1 MSLKVHNSLSRK
13 KEIFKSIT
21 DGHVGMYVCGPT
33 VSGESHLG
41 HARPFITF
49 DVIYRY
55 LLYLGY
61 KVRYVRNI
69 TDAGHF
75 EEEGREAEDK
85 ISNKA
90 VIEKL
95 EPMELV
101 QKYTNLFHW
110 AMTQFNNLPPSI
122 EPTATGHIVE
132 QINMIEEI
140 IKDGYAYVAN
150 GSVYFDVE
158 KYNTDYS
165 KKGLPYGI
173 LSGRNIEEQL
183 DTTRDL
189 DNQEEK
195 RNKNDFALWKNAPP
209 EHIMRWKSPWGEGFP
224 GWHIE
229 CSAMSTKYLGDVF
242 DIHGGG
248 MDLIFPHH
256 ECEIAQSTVCNHKT
270 PAHYWLH
277 NNMITINGKKMGKSY
292 NNVIKLS
299 ELFGGTH
306 PLLTQAFHPMT
317 IRFFI
322 LQTHYRSTVD
332 FSNEALMAA
341 EKGLKRL
348 WEAYEN
354 LNSYRKKEID
364 NDQKYLNLYNN
375 LCLLKSSDSII
386 IVNYLLKKIYLSVYK
401 KIQIEDIEKL
411 STLHEKEQFHSWEE
425 FTDWTKLDEMYNQNE
440 NLLLNIS
447 VLSETDKELLK
458 STEYVFSQY
467 STATGQHDLIHHLNV
482 FTHYM
487 NDDFN
492 TAKVIALMFERYVA
506 FFNQIKYIQA
516 DQQFTLPKT
525 FIVVINAIFKTYLE
539 DIFGLKG
546 DGVDNEQ
553 LNGVLQLLIDIRKE
567 AKAKKDF
574 VTSDTIRNE
583 LIKLGVQLKDEKDGS
598 VSYSV
603 N

>member
-1 MSLKVHNSLSRK
+1 MSLKVYNSLTRK
-13 KEIFKSIT
+13 KEEFKSIIPN
-21 DGHVGMYVCGPT
+21 HVGMYVCGPT

-55 LLYLGY
+55 LISLGY

-110 AMTQFNNLPPSI
+110 AMAQFNNLPPSI

-132 QINMIEEI
+132 QINMIEQI
-140 IKDGYAYVAN
+140 ITDGYAYVAN

-158 KYNTDYS
+158 KYNTDFS
-165 KKGLPYGI
+165 KEGSPYGI
-173 LSGRNIEEQL
+173 LSGRNLDEQL
-183 DTTRDL
+183 ETTREL
-189 DNQEEK
+189 DNQNEK

-229 CSAMSTKYLGDVF
+229 CSAMSTKYLGSEF

-248 MDLIFPHH
+248 MDLLFPHH
-256 ECEIAQSTVCNHKT
+256 ECEIAQSTVCNHIM
-270 PAHYWLH
+270 PARYWLH

-299 ELFGGTH
+299 ELFTGTH
-306 PLLTQAFHPMT
+306 PLLTQAYDPMT

-322 LQTHYRSTVD
+322 LQTHYRSTLD
-332 FSNEALMAA
+332 FGNEALQAS

-354 LNSYRKKEID
+354 L
-364 NDQKYLNLYNN
+364 QKLE
-375 LCLLKSSDSII
+375 
-386 IVNYLLKKIYLSVYK
+386 VR
-401 KIQIEDIEKL
+401 
-411 STLHEKEQFHSWEE
+411 
-425 FTDWTKLDEMYNQNE
+425 NQE
-440 NLLLNIS
+440 S
-447 VLSETDKELLK
+447 GDKELEEKILN
-458 STEYVFSQY
+458 
-467 STATGQHDLIHHLNV
+467 LIAE
-482 FTHYM
+482 FDEFM

-492 TAKVIALMFERYVA
+492 TAKVLANMFDLVP
-506 FFNQIKYIQA
+506 
-516 DQQFTLPKT
+516 T
-525 FIVVINAIFKTYLE
+525 INAIKNKQLPENSLSSKVIEQLKAKMKLYIE
-539 DIFGLKG
+539 DIFGLSG
-546 DGVDNEQ
+546 DSSNNAQVD
-553 LNGVLQLLIDIRKE
+553 GIIQLLINVRKK
-567 AKAKKDF
+567 AKVKKDF

-583 LIKLGVQLKDEKDGS
+583 LLKLGIQLKDEKDGNM
-598 VSYSV
+598 SYSFV
-603 N
+603 

>member
-1 MSLKVHNSLSRK
+1 MENNLFVYNTLSRQ
-13 KEIFKSIT
+13 KELFVPLNAP
-21 DGHVGMYVCGPT
+21 HVGMYVCGPT

-49 DVIYRY
+49 DIIYRY
-55 LLYLGY
+55 MLHLGY
-61 KVRYVRNI
+61 KVRYIRNI

-85 ISNKA
+85 ISKKA

-110 AMTQFNNLPPSI
+110 AMNQFNNLPPSI

-132 QINMIEEI
+132 QLNMIEEI

-158 KYNTDYS
+158 KYNTDFS

-173 LSGRNIEEQL
+173 LSGRNIEDQL
-183 DTTRDL
+183 ETTRDL

-229 CSAMSTKYLGDVF
+229 CSAMSTKYLGDQF

-248 MDLIFPHH
+248 MDLQFPHH
-256 ECEIAQSTVCNHKT
+256 ECEIAQSSVCNHKM
-270 PAHYWLH
+270 PARYWLH

-292 NNVIKLS
+292 GNQIMLS
-299 ELFGGTH
+299 EMFTGSN
-306 PLLTQAFHPMT
+306 PILTQAYHPMT

-322 LQTHYRSTVD
+322 LQSHYRSPLD
-332 FSNEALMAA
+332 FGNDALQAA
-341 EKGLKRL
+341 EKALKRL
-348 WEAYEN
+348 WEA
-354 LNSYRKKEID
+354 
-364 NDQKYLNLYNN
+364 
-375 LCLLKSSDSII
+375 
-386 IVNYLLKKIYLSVYK
+386 
-401 KIQIEDIEKL
+401 
-411 STLHEKEQFHSWEE
+411 
-425 FTDWTKLDEMYNQNE
+425 NE
-440 NLLLNIS
+440 NLQKFDATILGQEPAD
-447 VLSETDKELLK
+447 VELEQK
-458 STEYVFSQY
+458 VKT
-467 STATGQHDLIHHLNV
+467 LIAE
-482 FTHYM
+482 FDEFM
-487 NDDFN
+487 DDDFN
-492 TAKVIALMFERYVA
+492 TAKVVANMFELVPIINAIKNKQIAEDALSQSTIALM
-506 FFNQIKYIQA
+506 
-516 DQQFTLPKT
+516 QQQMK
-525 FIVVINAIFKTYLE
+525 VYLE
-539 DIFGLKG
+539 DVFGLKG
-546 DGVDNEQ
+546 EDGESVQLDGV
-553 LNGVLQLLIDIRKE
+553 LKLLINIRKE
-567 AKAKKDF
+567 AKTKKDF

-583 LIKLGVQLKDEKDGS
+583 LIKLGVQLKDEKDGT

-603 N
+603 VQTTNF